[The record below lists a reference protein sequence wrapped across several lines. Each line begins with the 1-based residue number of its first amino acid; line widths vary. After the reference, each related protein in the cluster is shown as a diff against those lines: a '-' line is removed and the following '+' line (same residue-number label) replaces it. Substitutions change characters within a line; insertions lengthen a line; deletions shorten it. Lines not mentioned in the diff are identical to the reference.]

1 MKLAESL
8 VQLMP
13 GTTVDDR
20 AIVLTSERDTGRIGT
35 AILELRPSLIR
46 MLVLNTIETPLTS
59 RIRGERAAIIRGS
72 TTADPQMQ
80 TG

>member
-13 GTTVDDR
+13 GTTVDGQ
-20 AIVLTSERDTGRIGT
+20 AIVSTSERDTGRIGT

-59 RIRGERAAIIRGS
+59 RIRGERAAVIRGS